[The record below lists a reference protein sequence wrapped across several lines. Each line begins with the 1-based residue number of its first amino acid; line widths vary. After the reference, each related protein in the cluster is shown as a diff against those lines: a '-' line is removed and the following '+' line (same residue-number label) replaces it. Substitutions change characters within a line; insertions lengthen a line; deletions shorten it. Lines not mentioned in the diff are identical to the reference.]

1 MPPDIRDVR
10 SSRRTENVAEQRR
23 STFRQIQAAA
33 VQADK
38 LTGDPKWD
46 FFLRRV
52 QAIINQLQPVKEQI
66 EQTLPQV
73 YNDQEVRR
81 LQLLHC
87 VTTGQLNA
95 LKQVIDMPREM
106 LDDAQAI
113 DDFMA
118 GKLDLEEPVVR
129 DTASDLL
136 QFPAKGNS

>member
-1 MPPDIRDVR
+1 MPPDIKDVR

-129 DTASDLL
+129 DTVSDLL